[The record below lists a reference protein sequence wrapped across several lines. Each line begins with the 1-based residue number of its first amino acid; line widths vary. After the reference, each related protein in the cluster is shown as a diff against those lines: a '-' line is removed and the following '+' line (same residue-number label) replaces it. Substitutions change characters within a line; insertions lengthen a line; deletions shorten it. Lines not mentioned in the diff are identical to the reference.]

1 MALLR
6 NITVGLA
13 TSALLA
19 TSISPAF
26 ARGGGGWGGGYG
38 WGNSW
43 GGGGHGRHHRRHR
56 GDDTGEI
63 LGGVLIGAIL
73 VGVLS
78 SASKKSKQ
86 ARRDS
91 GDNYPQRDA
100 RYPGDNR
107 PNDSRSENSRYGGR
121 ITSEDQAVDAC
132 ATAAEAREGRSSS
145 VRDITRVRSSSDG
158 WDVEGVIENR
168 DNWRDKSASKHN
180 FTCSVR
186 AGSVETVYVE
196 GRSVA
201 SLDQDEDVLPN

>member
-6 NITVGLA
+6 KITLGLA
-13 TSALLA
+13 ATALLA
-19 TSISPAF
+19 TSVSPAF
-26 ARGGGGWGGGYG
+26 ARGGGGWGGGYS

-56 GDDTGEI
+56 DNDTGEI

-86 ARRDS
+86 ARRTS
-91 GDNYPQRDA
+91 GEDYPQRDA
-100 RYPGDNR
+100 RSPEGSR
-107 PNDSRSENSRYGGR
+107 PNDSRSESSRYGGR
-121 ITSEDQAVDAC
+121 IASEDQAVDAC

-168 DNWRDKSASKHN
+168 DNWRDKAASKHV

-186 AGSVETVYVE
+186 DGSVETVYVE

-201 SLDQDEDVLPN
+201 ALDEDEDVQAN

>member
-6 NITVGLA
+6 KITLGLA

-19 TSISPAF
+19 TSVTPAF
-26 ARGGGGWGGGYG
+26 ARGGGYNGGFG

-43 GGGGHGRHHRRHR
+43 GGGGHGGHRRHHRRG

-63 LGGVLIGAIL
+63 LGGVLIGALL
-73 VGVLS
+73 VGVLA

-91 GDNYPQRDA
+91 GENYPQRDA
-100 RYPGDNR
+100 RYPGDNPPSVR
-107 PNDSRSENSRYGGR
+107 NSSGR

-132 ATAAEAREGRSSS
+132 ASAAEEREGRSSS

-196 GRSVA
+196 GRTVA
-201 SLDQDEDVLPN
+201 FNDREEVVQPH